1 MLLIMFLSGIVIS
14 IPYLFEGVGFISYIA
29 LVPFVWILIE
39 KIPEMTKRR
48 AYAYGLVFGLGY
60 YIPMYY
66 WFLHFYALINTMDVS
81 EGTVIFLCILC
92 WLGLALIQALEF
104 GAVTLLYRIIRPK
117 KEKTLI
123 CSALTVALWVLF
135 EWQQSFF
142 WRGVPWARLAVTQTG
157 SLFALQSASI
167 FGNLFVSALIVFI
180 NVLLYLAIREARKR
194 LDATDVKSVC
204 RSIANKKTAIFSA
217 LALGIFT
224 LNILFGVIKVATT
237 DVKSDT
243 PVNVA
248 VIQANISS
256 YDNKGFYYSF
266 DKYIEMTENCVSE
279 TGAKIVVW
287 PETVL
292 ATEINKYKGVMAEL
306 QITAR
311 LNNIYLLVGAFDEK
325 ELDGVRQE
333 YNAIYLFRP
342 DGSVDEQR
350 YYKRQ
355 LVPFGESNPLGAIA
369 KILPFEIFDFFND
382 SKLVAGENPNLFDT
396 EYGKI
401 GATICFDSIYEYVTR
416 EATQEGAQIITLS
429 TNDSWFSDSKAVYQH
444 NRHAQIRAI
453 ENGRY
458 IVRAASTGTSTVISP
473 NGQVLTQIAP
483 LTEGYTTYD
492 VYALSDRTLYTY
504 VGDLVAY
511 ISLAFVVGVVSFNI
525 VNHFKNKKG
534 VKNDDSSKS

>member
-1 MLLIMFLSGIVIS
+1 M
-14 IPYLFEGVGFISYIA
+14 
-29 LVPFVWILIE
+29 
-39 KIPEMTKRR
+39 
-48 AYAYGLVFGLGY
+48 
-60 YIPMYY
+60 
-66 WFLHFYALINTMDVS
+66 
-81 EGTVIFLCILC
+81 
-92 WLGLALIQALEF
+92 
-104 GAVTLLYRIIRPK
+104 
-117 KEKTLI
+117 
-123 CSALTVALWVLF
+123 
-135 EWQQSFF
+135 
-142 WRGVPWARLAVTQTG
+142 
-157 SLFALQSASI
+157 
-167 FGNLFVSALIVFI
+167 IVFI
-180 NVLLYLAIREARKR
+180 NVLFYVALGEAIKR
-194 LDATDVKSVC
+194 LDGNGLKAVLKSLK
-204 RSIANKKTAIFSA
+204 NKKTAILSA
-217 LALGIFT
+217 AALVIFT
-224 LNILFGVIKVATT
+224 ANLVFGVIRVATL
-237 DVKSDT
+237 DAKKGA
-243 PVNVA
+243 PIKAA

-266 DKYIEMTENCVSE
+266 DKYIKMTEDCVSE

-292 ATEINKYKGVMAEL
+292 VAEINKYKGVMAEL

-369 KILPFEIFDFFND
+369 KILPFELFDFFND
-382 SKLVAGENPNLFDT
+382 SKLVAGDSPNLFDT

-458 IVRAASTGTSTVISP
+458 IARAASTGTSTVISP
-473 NGQVLTQIAP
+473 NGQVLIQLAP

-492 VYALSDRTLYTY
+492 VYALSNRTLYTY
-504 VGDLVAY
+504 VGDVVAY
-511 ISLAFVVGVVSFNI
+511 IALAFVVGVVSFNV

>member
-1 MLLIMFLSGIVIS
+1 MFLSGLVLS
-14 IPYLFEGVGFISYIA
+14 VPYLFEGLGFISYIA

-39 KIPEMTKRR
+39 KIPEMTKKR

-66 WFLHFYALINTMDVS
+66 WFLHFYALINTMNAS

-104 GAVTLLYRIIRPK
+104 GAVTLLYRIIRPRR
-117 KEKTLI
+117 TLV
-123 CSALTVALWVLF
+123 CSTLTTTLWVLF

-142 WRGVPWARLAVTQTG
+142 WRGVPWARLAVTQST
-157 SLFALQSASI
+157 SLFALQSASL
-167 FGNLFVSALIVFI
+167 FGNLFISVLIVCI
-180 NVLLYLAIREARKR
+180 NVFLYLAIREARKR
-194 LDATDVKSVC
+194 LDGVGVKAIF
-204 RSIANKKTAIFSA
+204 RSLANKKTAIFSA
-217 LALGIFT
+217 FALGIFT
-224 LNILFGVIKVATT
+224 LNILFGVVKVVTT
-237 DVKSDT
+237 DYKNGTSVRA
-243 PVNVA
+243 A

-256 YDNKGFYYSF
+256 YDNTGFYYSF
-266 DKYIEMTENCVSE
+266 DKYISMTEKCVSE

-292 ATEINKYKGVMAEL
+292 AAEINKYSGVMKEL

-311 LNNIYLLVGAFDEK
+311 LNEIYLFVGAFDEK
-325 ELDGVRQE
+325 EVDGVRQE

-355 LVPFGESNPLGAIA
+355 LVPFGESNPLGEIA
-369 KILPFEIFDFFND
+369 KILPFELFDFFND
-382 SKLVAGENPNLFDT
+382 SKLVAGESANVFDT

-416 EATQEGAQIITLS
+416 EATQEGAEIITLS

-473 NGQVLTQIAP
+473 NGQILTQLAP
-483 LTEGYTTYD
+483 LTEGYTAYD
-492 VYALSDRTLYTY
+492 VYAISDRTLYTY
-504 VGDLVAY
+504 VGDVVAY
-511 ISLAFVVGVVSFNI
+511 ISLAFTVGLVSFNL
-525 VNHFKNKKG
+525 VNYFKNKKG
-534 VKNDDSSKS
+534 VKNDDSSIS